1 MGKIAFVFSGQ
12 GAQYSGMGKSL
23 YDADGKVKALYESAE
38 QIRPGTMNQSFS
50 GTAEE
55 LKQTVN
61 TQPCMY
67 LTELAAATALNSR
80 GIFAEGTAGFSLGE
94 IAALAYSGAYSVSD
108 GFKIVIQ
115 RAKFM
120 EEAAKQHDT
129 AMCAVLRLD
138 SETVKNTVKEYD
150 SLYAVN
156 FNCPGQTVVSGI
168 KSSIEKYSA
177 EVKALGGRAVP
188 LAVSAAFHSPFMA
201 EAADNFARELA
212 KYDITTPEL
221 PVYANL
227 TAKPYGDDVL
237 STLSQQMKSP
247 VKWQETVENMIND
260 GFTDFIEVGPGKT
273 LCGLI
278 SKISKDVHTY
288 SVENEETLL
297 ETVQAVKENA

>member
-23 YDADGKVKALYESAE
+23 YDADGKVKAMYESAE
-38 QIRPGTMNQSFS
+38 QIRPGTMNQSFY
-50 GTAEE
+50 GDAEE

-67 LTELAAATALNSR
+67 LTELAAAAALNSR
-80 GIFAEGTAGFSLGE
+80 GIFAQGTAGFSLGE
-94 IAALAYSGAYSVSD
+94 IAALAYSGAYSFTD

-120 EEAAKQHDT
+120 EEAAKKHDT

-138 SETVKNTVKEYD
+138 SETVKNTVKEYEN
-150 SLYAVN
+150 LYAVN
-156 FNCPGQTVVSGI
+156 FNCPGQTVVSGA

-177 EVKALGGRAVP
+177 EIKALGGRAVP
-188 LAVSAAFHSPFMA
+188 LAVSAAFHSPYMA
-201 EAADNFARELA
+201 DAADNFAHELG
-212 KYDITTPEL
+212 KYSITLPET

-227 TAKPYGDDVL
+227 TAKPYTGDVADVL
-237 STLSQQMKSP
+237 AQQMKNP
-247 VKWQETVENMIND
+247 VKWQETIENMIKD

-278 SKISKDVHTY
+278 NKISKDVRTY

-297 ETVQAVKENA
+297 ETIQAVKDNA